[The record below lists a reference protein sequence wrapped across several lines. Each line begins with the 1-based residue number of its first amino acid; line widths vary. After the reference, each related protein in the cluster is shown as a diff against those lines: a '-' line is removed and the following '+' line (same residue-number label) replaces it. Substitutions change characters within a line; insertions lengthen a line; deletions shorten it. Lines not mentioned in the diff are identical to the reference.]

1 MPLLFGS
8 AAEFINLRIDTVF
21 LASMIGPEAVGTY
34 AAAFNIFLGIT
45 LLPLALSKVFFP
57 NFIDF
62 YSKAPLHTIAADPY
76 TPSTWPDPWELLE
89 ENNYCAFVKI
99 LAICYTLQLTDVLSH
114 GTYEIHITRDN
125 ENSET
130 YYLLF
135 VDDIVIGFN
144 GEKYVKKNELPTTL
158 RSELQHSPQAQ

>member
-1 MPLLFGS
+1 MFDKKYEERLQLWHDFRSQLETSLDPIQDTI
-8 AAEFINLRIDTVF
+8 EFYKT
-21 LASMIGPEAVGTY
+21 
-34 AAAFNIFLGIT
+34 
-45 LLPLALSKVFFP
+45 
-57 NFIDF
+57 
-62 YSKAPLHTIAADPY
+62 APLNSIAADAW
-76 TPSTWPDPWELLE
+76 TQDSWPNPWELLE